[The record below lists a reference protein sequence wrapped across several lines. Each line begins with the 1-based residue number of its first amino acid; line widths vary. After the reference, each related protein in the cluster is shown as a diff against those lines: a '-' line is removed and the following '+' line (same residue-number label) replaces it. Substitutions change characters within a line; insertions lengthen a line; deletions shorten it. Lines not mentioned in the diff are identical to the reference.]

1 MALNRLNIFA
11 GIILMGLISCS
22 SPNSIKSK
30 KDSASSGAKRVGLL
44 SKSNLVRPPLPDDQ
58 GIFDDEQFQLKTDI
72 SKWKFIEEENGVST
86 FEKITK
92 GDELVAFRGEV
103 LIQAPLKKVATIL
116 VDQQLQKQWVDAY
129 VEGKNISQKSEF
141 EYVQY
146 SQTKLP
152 WPFQNRD
159 FVFNA
164 YAKID
169 TDPNT
174 MVLVMNSIDDPLMP
188 PRDEVVRGEIIQ
200 SYYYL
205 KELKGLTA
213 TRLVVEMKVDPKGSI
228 PLWLV
233 NLSQKRWPHNTL
245 MAIKK
250 LSLKDDLKV
259 LPKLELIF
267 GSKNPKE
274 GKKK

>member
-1 MALNRLNIFA
+1 MSRFPNNIIAVFIVIGLNA
-11 GIILMGLISCS
+11 CS
-22 SPNSIKSK
+22 SPKQVKNK
-30 KDSASSGAKRVGLL
+30 KDHVQSLPKKVGI
-44 SKSNLVRPPLPDDQ
+44 LVKPVETVKVRLPDDQ
-58 GIFDDEQFQLKTDI
+58 GVFDDDQIQLRTDTG
-72 SKWKFIEEENGVST
+72 KWKLIEVANGVST
-86 FEKITK
+86 YEKITN
-92 GDELVAFRGEV
+92 GGELVAFRGEI

-116 VDQQLQKQWVDAY
+116 VNQSLQKYWVDAY
-129 VEGKNISQKSEF
+129 VEGKNVSEKNEF

-146 SQTKLP
+146 SQTKVP

-174 MVLVMNSIDDPLMP
+174 MLLVMNSVEDPGMP
-188 PRDEVVRGEIIQ
+188 PREGVVRGDILQ

-205 KELKGLTA
+205 KEMDGVTA
-213 TRLVVEMKVDPKGSI
+213 TKLVVEMKVDPKGAI

-245 MAIKK
+245 YAIKK
-250 LSLKDDLKV
+250 LALKEDVTV
-259 LPKLELIF
+259 LPRLEKIF
-267 GSKNPKE
+267 GSKKFKG
-274 GKKK
+274 GK